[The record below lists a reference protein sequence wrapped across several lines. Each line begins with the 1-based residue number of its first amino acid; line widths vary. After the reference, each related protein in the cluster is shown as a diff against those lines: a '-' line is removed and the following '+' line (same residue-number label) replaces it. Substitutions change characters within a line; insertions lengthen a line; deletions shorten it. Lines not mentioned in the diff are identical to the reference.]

1 MAQVQQYLEASVRD
15 EYASGTLDA
24 RVEEVLGEIRGLSI
38 AQGMV

>member
-1 MAQVQQYLEASVRD
+1 MAQVQQYLEPTVRD
-15 EYASGTLDA
+15 EYASGNLDA